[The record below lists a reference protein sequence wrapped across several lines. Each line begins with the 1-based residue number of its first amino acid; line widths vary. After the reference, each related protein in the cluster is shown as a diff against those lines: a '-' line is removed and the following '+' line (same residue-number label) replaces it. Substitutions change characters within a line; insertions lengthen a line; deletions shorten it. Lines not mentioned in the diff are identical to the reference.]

1 MGTVAVSAAAWECA
15 GSWPGWSVVEL
26 SLSSDSPATEDIV
39 LGEKAQWPKDVSLK
53 SIPLCI
59 SLAVKTPGA
68 PASNLL
74 LAAQQPAGP
83 RPGLWAG
90 VPSTSPFPRR
100 LNAV

>member
-1 MGTVAVSAAAWECA
+1 M
-15 GSWPGWSVVEL
+15 VEL

-39 LGEKAQWPKDVSLK
+39 LEEKAQWSKDVSLK

-59 SLAVKTPGA
+59 SLSVKTPGM
-68 PASNLL
+68 PAASLL
-74 LAAQQPAGP
+74 LAAQRPAGP

-90 VPSTSPFPRR
+90 VPSKSPFPRR